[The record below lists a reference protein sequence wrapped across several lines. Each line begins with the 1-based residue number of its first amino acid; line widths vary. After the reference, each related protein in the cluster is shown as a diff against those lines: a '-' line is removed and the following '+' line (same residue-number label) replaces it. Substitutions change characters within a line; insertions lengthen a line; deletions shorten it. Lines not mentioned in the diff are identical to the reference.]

1 LPISTLRIMD
11 NNTGLDAA
19 NAGLA
24 AIMESGP
31 CHFQRCEFTS
41 GHVCQGSCGFYV
53 CITCCGEKLGLEP
66 GAYYCYDCFNSLPPD
81 ESLRLRHGLHRV

>member
-1 LPISTLRIMD
+1 MD

-31 CHFQRCEFTS
+31 CHFQGCEFTS

-53 CITCCGEKLGLEP
+53 CITCCDEKLELQP
-66 GAYYCYDCFNSLPPD
+66 GAYYCNDCFEGLPPD